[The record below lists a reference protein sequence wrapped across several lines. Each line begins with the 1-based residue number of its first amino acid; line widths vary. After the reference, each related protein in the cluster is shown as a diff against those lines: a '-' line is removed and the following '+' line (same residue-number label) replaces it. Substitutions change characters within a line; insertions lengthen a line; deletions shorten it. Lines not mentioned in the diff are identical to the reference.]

1 MLGSRLGQ
9 GVLAVLCVA
18 IWSLSHSYLGLFHDA
33 GLYTLQALAHLHPQ
47 SLSQDVFLKFGSQD
61 RFTVFSPI
69 YAAAAQWLGV
79 ESAAASLTLLSQ
91 LALLTGVWA
100 VARAVMPRSMALL
113 GMAVLLAIP
122 GDYGADRIFTCIEPF
137 LTPRMAAQALTL
149 GSIAA
154 ALHARQ
160 GLAAILIVA
169 AALVHPIMAAAGIAA
184 LFWLKVARDRP
195 AWSLALIAG
204 GMLVI
209 AIQAFA
215 LPAGLWGRF
224 DATWLALVQSR
235 SPYLFLAHW
244 QLDDWSRLAV
254 SVSTLLVA
262 RTALQNVQARALAG
276 ITVITVAA
284 GLALTAAAVDL
295 LHLVLF
301 TQLQPWRW
309 QWLGSVIAAVLLPQ
323 ILCTLWQQQTAGRT
337 AALLLM
343 SAWIFAANAYA
354 LFAAAAVLPA
364 AALMHRLN
372 SRQARLI
379 LCGACGLL
387 AIAVLWRVASNLEFT
402 DAHYADPTV
411 PWWLRRAR
419 SFARDGTAPL
429 MALAL
434 GWWLARST
442 RRRPALLALAVL
454 SAAACA
460 ALLPFTWKSWT
471 VHEFTPALNARF
483 AALRERIPAG
493 AEVFW
498 PESPLGAWIVLDR
511 PSYLSVLQTS
521 GIVFTR
527 AGAVELE
534 RRAHALGS
542 VVAPSSFMEW
552 NAAGIGLNLSPDQL
566 LRVCATREFE
576 FLASVAKL
584 PFEPVAM
591 TAAAATPAV
600 RLYRCRPRSLSE

>member
-1 MLGSRLGQ
+1 ML
-9 GVLAVLCVA
+9 LCVA

-47 SLSQDVFLKFGSQD
+47 SLAHDVFLKFGSQD

-69 YAAAAQWLGV
+69 YAAVAQWLGV
-79 ESAAASLTLLSQ
+79 ESAAATLTLLSQ
-91 LALLTGVWA
+91 LALLTGAWA
-100 VARAVMPRSMALL
+100 VARAVMPGSMAWL
-113 GMAVLLAIP
+113 GTAVLLSVP

-160 GLAAILIVA
+160 GLSAILIVA
-169 AALVHPIMAAAGIAA
+169 ATLVHPVMAAAGIAA

-195 AWSLALIAG
+195 AWTLALVAG

-215 LPAGLWGRF
+215 MPAGLWGRF
-224 DATWLALVQSR
+224 DATWLALVQNR

-244 QLDDWSRLAV
+244 QLDDWSRLGV
-254 SVSTLLVA
+254 SVSTLLLA
-262 RTALQNVQARALAG
+262 RRVLENVQARVLAG

-284 GLALTAAAVDL
+284 GLALTAVAVDL

-309 QWLGSVIAAVLLPQ
+309 QWLGTLIAAVLLPQ
-323 ILCTLWQQQTAGRT
+323 ILCTLWRQQTAGRT
-337 AALLLM
+337 AALLLI
-343 SAWIFAANAYA
+343 SAWIFAANVYA
-354 LFAAAAVLPA
+354 LIAAAAVLPA

-372 SRQARLI
+372 PRQARLV

-402 DAHYADPTV
+402 DAHYADAHV

-419 SFARDGTAPL
+419 SFAHDGTAPL
-429 MALAL
+429 MALAAAGWL
-434 GWWLARST
+434 GCDA
-442 RRRPALLALAVL
+442 RRRPALLVFAVV

-471 VHEFTPALNARF
+471 VHEFDPALSARF
-483 AALRERIPAG
+483 LSLRERIPAG

-498 PESPLGAWIVLDR
+498 PESPLGVGSFSIDR
-511 PSYLSVLQTS
+511 VTCRCCKPPASSSPAPVRSNSHGARTRSVRWWHRVRSWT
-521 GIVFTR
+521 GM
-527 AGAVELE
+527 
-534 RRAHALGS
+534 RRAAGS
-542 VVAPSSFMEW
+542 
-552 NAAGIGLNLSPDQL
+552 
-566 LRVCATREFE
+566 T
-576 FLASVAKL
+576 
-584 PFEPVAM
+584 
-591 TAAAATPAV
+591 
-600 RLYRCRPRSLSE
+600 YRPISY